1 MEAVKGQRY
10 LWRRG
15 NMLYFRRAVPEDAR
29 QVFEGRKEVW
39 SSLKTA
45 SIPVARSRLQHQLD
59 DFEAKLARAR
69 GELAPVVI
77 ANEPY
82 KPSKREIEIRV
93 RAAFKERIERIRPV
107 NRHNPE
113 EVSAAVQRLDDLK
126 VFHRSLSAS
135 RGLAEVDAPMDV
147 TWQAEALSE
156 QHNWSLEKADDNWW
170 ALFDLV
176 TRAQI
181 EASESQIRSLEGKP
195 AKVRD
200 AVFAPDQ
207 FLRDAKDEEEG
218 EVLLGAPV
226 SILGLFESYVAERK
240 PEPATVKS
248 YRPKVEMFRA
258 FLGHDDARRITKR
271 DVAVWKDQLLETGG
285 AAGKPLNPKTVRAT
299 YLSSVKISLR
309 QGVDNGL
316 LAENVA
322 NGVSVAGRKRRPR
335 TRPAG
340 FTDGEAKMILQAT
353 LGDHRSSLSRGR
365 QLARRW
371 IPWLCAYTGARVDE
385 MAQLRAEDVTQV
397 DGVWTIHITPEAGG
411 TKSGD
416 ARLVAMHPHLIE
428 QGFPLVVK
436 NADGPIF
443 YDPSASRG
451 GSGAHPMS
459 KKVGQHIAEWVRK
472 EVGVTDK
479 RVQPNHGW
487 RHRFKTVARECRM
500 IPEIRDYIQ
509 GHVPRNEGEGY
520 GDKSSKATLA
530 EIALHPKYE
539 VDGT

>member
-1 MEAVKGQRY
+1 
-10 LWRRG
+10 
-15 NMLYFRRAVPEDAR
+15 MLYFRRAVPEDAR

-39 SSLKTA
+39 TSLKTE
-45 SIPVARSRLQHQLD
+45 SVSVARSRLQRELD
-59 DFEAKLARAR
+59 DFEARLASVR
-69 GELAPVVI
+69 GELPPVVI
-77 ANEPY
+77 ANRPY

-107 NRHNPE
+107 NRNNPE
-113 EVSAAVQRLDDLK
+113 HVSAAVQWLEDLK
-126 VFHRSLSAS
+126 GFHRSLSAS
-135 RGLAEVDAPMDV
+135 RGIAGEDAPMDV
-147 TWQAEALSE
+147 KWQAEALCE

-170 ALFDLV
+170 ALLDLV

-181 EASESQIRSLEGKP
+181 EASENQIQSLEGRP
-195 AKVRD
+195 YVAQD
-200 AVFAPDQ
+200 AAFAPDE

-218 EVLLGAPV
+218 NVLLGTPV

-248 YRPKVEMFRA
+248 YRPKVEMFKA

-271 DVAVWKDQLLETGG
+271 DVAKWKDQLLETGG

-322 NGVSVAGRKRRPR
+322 DGVSVAGRKRRPR

-340 FTDGEAKMILQAT
+340 FTDQEAEMILEAT
-353 LGDHRSSLSRGR
+353 LQDHRSSLSERR
-365 QLARRW
+365 LLARRW

-385 MAQLRAEDVTQV
+385 MAQLRAEDIAKI

-416 ARLVAMHPHLIE
+416 ARFVAMHPHLVE
-428 QGFPLVVK
+428 QGFPQV
-436 NADGPIF
+436 AEDAEGPIF

-451 GSGAHPMS
+451 GSEAHPMS

-472 EVGVTDK
+472 EIGVTDK

-509 GHVPRNEGEGY
+509 GHVPRSEGEGY
-520 GDKSSKATLA
+520 GNTSPKATLA
-530 EIALHPKYE
+530 EISLHPRYE
-539 VDGT
+539 VDGV